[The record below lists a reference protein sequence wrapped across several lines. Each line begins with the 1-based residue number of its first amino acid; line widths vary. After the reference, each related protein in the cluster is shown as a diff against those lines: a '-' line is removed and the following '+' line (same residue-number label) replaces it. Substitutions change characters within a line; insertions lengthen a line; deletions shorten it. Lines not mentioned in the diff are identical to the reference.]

1 MHPIIRAG
9 GPDCLGRVR
18 LEVGGGWWR
27 LEGLKEETAVEEERE
42 EQDGRRE
49 FAGGRR
55 FQLRRCREALIN
67 GG

>member
-1 MHPIIRAG
+1 MEAG
-9 GPDCLGRVR
+9 
-18 LEVGGGWWR
+18 EGWWR